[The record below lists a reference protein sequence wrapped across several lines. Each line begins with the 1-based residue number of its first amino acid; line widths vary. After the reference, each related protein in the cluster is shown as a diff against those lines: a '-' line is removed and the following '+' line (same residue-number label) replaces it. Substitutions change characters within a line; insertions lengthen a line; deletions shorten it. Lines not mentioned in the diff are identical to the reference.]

1 MSGER
6 IGLLGGTFD
15 PIHLGHL
22 IVAEEAR
29 TRLSLDRLLF
39 VPSRQPW
46 RKAGR
51 EIAPEADRLAMVRLA
66 VEGNPGFEVSLVD
79 LERAGPSYSVDTV
92 CDVRATLSP
101 EAELYFILGY
111 DALMDLPHW
120 HAPDELA
127 RITRLVTVIRPGYAL
142 DWSPLE
148 QAIPEARE
156 AVTLYRG
163 QCWKLETPE
172 IGISSTEVRQRV
184 AAGRSIRYWVPDLV
198 AEYIQQQGLYRG
210 Q

>member
-29 TRLSLDRLLF
+29 TRLSLDRLLL

-79 LERAGPSYSVDTV
+79 LEREGPSYSVDTV

-120 HAPDELA
+120 HAPAELA

-156 AVTLYRG
+156 AVTL
-163 QCWKLETPE
+163 LETPE

>member
-29 TRLSLDRLLF
+29 TRLSLDRQLF

-51 EIAPEADRLAMVRLA
+51 GIAPEADRLAMVRLA

-79 LERAGPSYSVDTV
+79 LEREGPSYSVDTV
-92 CDVRATLSP
+92 CDVRASLSP

-127 RITRLVTVIRPGYAL
+127 RITRLVTVIRPGYEL

-148 QAIPEARE
+148 QAIPQARE
-156 AVTLYRG
+156 TVML
-163 QCWKLETPE
+163 LETPE

>member
-22 IVAEEAR
+22 VVAEEAR

-79 LERAGPSYSVDTV
+79 LEREGPSYSVDTV
-92 CDVRATLSP
+92 CDVRASLSP

-120 HAPDELA
+120 HAPAELA

-148 QAIPEARE
+148 QAIPQARE
-156 AVTLYRG
+156 TVML
-163 QCWKLETPE
+163 LETPE

>member
-51 EIAPEADRLAMVRLA
+51 EIAHEADRLAMVRLA

-79 LERAGPSYSVDTV
+79 LEREGPSYSVDTV

-120 HAPDELA
+120 HAPAELA
-127 RITRLVTVIRPGYAL
+127 RITRLVTVIRPGYEL

-156 AVTLYRG
+156 AVTL
-163 QCWKLETPE
+163 LETPE

-198 AEYIQQQGLYRG
+198 AEYIQQQWLYRG

>member
-156 AVTLYRG
+156 AVTL
-163 QCWKLETPE
+163 LETPE

>member
-29 TRLSLDRLLF
+29 TRLSLDRLLL

-79 LERAGPSYSVDTV
+79 LEREGPSYSVDTV

-156 AVTLYRG
+156 AVTL
-163 QCWKLETPE
+163 LETPE

>member
-51 EIAPEADRLAMVRLA
+51 EIAHEADRLAMVRLA

-79 LERAGPSYSVDTV
+79 LEREGPSYSVDTV

-120 HAPDELA
+120 HAPAELA
-127 RITRLVTVIRPGYAL
+127 RITRLVTVIRPGYEL

-156 AVTLYRG
+156 AVTL
-163 QCWKLETPE
+163 LETPE

>member
-51 EIAPEADRLAMVRLA
+51 EIAHEADRLAMVRLA

-79 LERAGPSYSVDTV
+79 LAREGPSYSVDTV

-120 HAPDELA
+120 HAPAELA
-127 RITRLVTVIRPGYAL
+127 RITRLVTVIRPGSEL

-148 QAIPEARE
+148 QAIPQARE
-156 AVTLYRG
+156 TVTLLG
-163 QCWKLETPE
+163 TPE

>member
-79 LERAGPSYSVDTV
+79 LEREGPSYSVDTV

-120 HAPDELA
+120 HAPAELA
-127 RITRLVTVIRPGYAL
+127 RVTRLVTVIRPGYEL

-148 QAIPEARE
+148 QAIPQARE
-156 AVTLYRG
+156 TVML
-163 QCWKLETPE
+163 LETPE

>member
-39 VPSRQPW
+39 VPSCQPW

-156 AVTLYRG
+156 AVTL
-163 QCWKLETPE
+163 LETPE

>member
-29 TRLSLDRLLF
+29 TRLSLDRLLL
-39 VPSRQPW
+39 VPSRHPW

-51 EIAPEADRLAMVRLA
+51 EIAHEADRLAMVRLA
-66 VEGNPGFEVSLVD
+66 VEGNPGFEVSMVD
-79 LERAGPSYSVDTV
+79 LDRAGPSYSVDTV
-92 CDVRATLSP
+92 SDVRATLSP

-148 QAIPEARE
+148 QAIPQARE
-156 AVTLYRG
+156 TVTL
-163 QCWKLETPE
+163 LETPE

>member
-29 TRLSLDRLLF
+29 TRLSLDRLLL

-79 LERAGPSYSVDTV
+79 LEREGPSYSVDTV
-92 CDVRATLSP
+92 CDVRASLSP

-156 AVTLYRG
+156 AVTL
-163 QCWKLETPE
+163 LETPE

>member
-51 EIAPEADRLAMVRLA
+51 EIAHEADRLAMVRLA

-79 LERAGPSYSVDTV
+79 LEREGPSYSVDTV

-120 HAPDELA
+120 HAPAELA
-127 RITRLVTVIRPGYAL
+127 RITRLVTVIRPGYEL

-156 AVTLYRG
+156 TVLL
-163 QCWKLETPE
+163 LETPE

>member
-51 EIAPEADRLAMVRLA
+51 EIAPEGDRLAMVRLA

-79 LERAGPSYSVDTV
+79 LEREGPSYSVDTV

-120 HAPDELA
+120 HAPAELA

-148 QAIPEARE
+148 QAIPQARE
-156 AVTLYRG
+156 TVML
-163 QCWKLETPE
+163 LETPE

>member
-29 TRLSLDRLLF
+29 TRLSLDRLLL
-39 VPSRQPW
+39 VPSRHPW

-51 EIAPEADRLAMVRLA
+51 EIAHEADRLAMVRLA
-66 VEGNPGFEVSLVD
+66 VEGNPGFEVSMVD
-79 LERAGPSYSVDTV
+79 LDRAGPSYSVDTV
-92 CDVRATLSP
+92 SDVRATLSP

-148 QAIPEARE
+148 QAIPQAR
-156 AVTLYRG
+156 G
-163 QCWKLETPE
+163 DGDP
-172 IGISSTEVRQRV
+172 
-184 AAGRSIRYWVPDLV
+184 AGNSGDRD
-198 AEYIQQQGLYRG
+198 
-210 Q
+210 

>member
-79 LERAGPSYSVDTV
+79 LEREGPSYSVDTV

-120 HAPDELA
+120 HAPAELA
-127 RITRLVTVIRPGYAL
+127 RITRLVTVIRPGYEL

-148 QAIPEARE
+148 QAIPQARE
-156 AVTLYRG
+156 TVML
-163 QCWKLETPE
+163 LETPE

>member
-29 TRLSLDRLLF
+29 TRLALDRLLF
-39 VPSRQPW
+39 VPSRHPW

-51 EIAPEADRLAMVRLA
+51 EIAHEADRLAMVRLA
-66 VEGNPGFEVSLVD
+66 VEGNPHFEVSLVD
-79 LERAGPSYSVDTV
+79 LDRAGPSYSVDSV
-92 CDVRATLSP
+92 SDVRATLSP

-120 HAPDELA
+120 HAPAELA
-127 RITRLVTVIRPGYAL
+127 RITRLVTVIRPGYEL

-148 QAIPEARE
+148 QAIPQARE
-156 AVTLYRG
+156 AVTL
-163 QCWKLETPE
+163 LETPE

>member
-51 EIAPEADRLAMVRLA
+51 EIAHEADRLAMVRLA

-79 LERAGPSYSVDTV
+79 LEREGPSYSVDTV
-92 CDVRATLSP
+92 CDVRASLLP

-127 RITRLVTVIRPGYAL
+127 RITRLVTVVRPGYEL

-156 AVTLYRG
+156 AVTL
-163 QCWKLETPE
+163 LETPE